1 MNQLDQRLEQNFRKL
16 YFGMLI
22 AAAAVYAVFS
32 LKAPVWADEAYTFA
46 LIRHSFPGIWTIT
59 AADSHPP
66 LFYFFMKLFSAPFG
80 YNLMVCRMVASIPC
94 LLLMAVGGWQL
105 RNLFGTRTGLLF
117 MLLYFLYPYLMDY
130 AVEVRMYSLGELL
143 IFLNALYAYRC
154 WKWNKSKDWVIFAL
168 AGTGAAL
175 THYFALVSA
184 GLIYGLFF
192 LIILFKNRKLFKG
205 WVIASAG
212 TIALYLPWLGNLI
225 SQLIFKANN
234 EYWIDPI
241 TLSTLVGYVKDVF
254 YTGAMQA
261 YFLFLGAAY
270 VIALVILLA
279 SRKKGNI
286 GLCLCALAIPLGTV
300 AVGVIAS
307 IILRPV
313 FVLRYV
319 VPSLPLAVFFF
330 AFVLGHMSNEM
341 LLSSLLTVCI
351 IGGTCNVA
359 VIAKNAII
367 PDPERL
373 TPARVEQFPDC
384 DAYVVICG
392 NGLHASQELCYC
404 DPITPIYTTELL
416 GPDNPYPNRVDYAAF
431 RPEDNPSIILVL
443 HESQE
448 VPEEYLAH
456 YSAEFLCTV
465 NVSGSYESLWYL
477 TRLAAPAN

>member
-1 MNQLDQRLEQNFRKL
+1 MKQLDQYLEHNFKKI
-16 YFGMLI
+16 YWGML
-22 AAAAVYAVFS
+22 AAAMVVYAVFS

-46 LIRHSFPGIWTIT
+46 LIRHGYADIWTIT

-66 LFYFFMKLFSAPFG
+66 LFYFFMKFFAAPFG
-80 YNLMVCRMVASIPC
+80 YNLMVSRMVAAIPC

-105 RNLFGTRTGLLF
+105 RKLFNTRTGLLF
-117 MLLYFLYPYLMDY
+117 ILLYFLYPYLMDY
-130 AVEVRMYSLGELL
+130 AVEVRMYSLAELL

-154 WKWNKSKDWVIFAL
+154 WKWNKPKDWVIFAL

-184 GLIYGLFF
+184 GLIYAVL
-192 LIILFKNRKLFKG
+192 LLTILFGNKKLLKG
-205 WVIASAG
+205 WAIASAI
-212 TIALYLPWLGNLI
+212 TILLYLPWLGNLI

-234 EYWIDPI
+234 EYWIAPI
-241 TLSTLVGYVKDVF
+241 TLSTLVGYVRDVF

-270 VIALVILLA
+270 AIAFVMLLA
-279 SRKKGNI
+279 SRDKKII
-286 GLCLCALAIPLGTV
+286 GPCLCALAIPLGTV

-330 AFVLGHMSNEM
+330 SVVLGQLSSEM
-341 LLSSLLTVCI
+341 LFSSLLTVCI
-351 IGGTCNVA
+351 IGGLSNFTVT
-359 VIAKNAII
+359 VKNAII

-373 TPARVEQFPDC
+373 TVARVEQFPEC

-392 NGLHASQELCYC
+392 NELHASQELCYC
-404 DPITPIYTTELL
+404 DPVTPVYTSELL
-416 GPDNPYPNRVDYAAF
+416 GPDNPYPNRVDYATF
-431 RPEDNPSIILVL
+431 RPEENPSIILVL
-443 HESQE
+443 KENE
-448 VPEEYLAH
+448 MVPEEYLEH
-456 YSAEFLCTV
+456 YTADFLCTV
-465 NVSGSYESLWYL
+465 NVSGAYESLWHL
-477 TRLAAPAN
+477 TQADTVQD